1 MRQTNWDTSISA
13 PDVSEVKI
21 GNLCSIFGGPCQLF
35 DLFSPPSLAVDID
48 AIVEFDELPRGV
60 HKVKCDFLSISESR
74 IHVPHPNFHDLALYV
89 RSTTTTSFLPGA
101 FQIERR
107 SYFCSPIERPD
118 SNPLR
123 SLPPTSSIRQKKIEQ
138 NGKKQHKKTAIALV
152 DLAT

>member
-21 GNLCSIFGGPCQLF
+21 GNLCSIFGGPSQLF

-74 IHVPHPNFHDLALYV
+74 IHVPHPNFHDLALKLNDIAFKIHDV
-89 RSTTTTSFLPGA
+89 ALKLNDFALRNRS
-101 FQIERR
+101 
-107 SYFCSPIERPD
+107 
-118 SNPLR
+118 
-123 SLPPTSSIRQKKIEQ
+123 
-138 NGKKQHKKTAIALV
+138 
-152 DLAT
+152 